1 LKIKKARIFDVKI
14 RALYCPIVNKRI
26 LPPPSLPSKS
36 YCEVFTG
43 RSSDYRVILMTAPSH
58 PGQSRE
64 KWPVITK
71 QFVICSLS
79 SRLQRRVRAL

>member
-1 LKIKKARIFDVKI
+1 MPIKKARIFDAKI
-14 RALYCPIVNKRI
+14 RALYCLIVNKRI

-36 YCEVFTG
+36 YCEEFTG
-43 RSSDYRVILMTAPSH
+43 RFSDYRVNLMAAPSH

-71 QFVICSLS
+71 
-79 SRLQRRVRAL
+79 

>member
-1 LKIKKARIFDVKI
+1 M
-14 RALYCPIVNKRI
+14 LYVLCNKKRI

-43 RSSDYRVILMTAPSH
+43 RSSDYRVNLMTAPSH

-64 KWPVITK
+64 KWPVIT
-71 QFVICSLS
+71 
-79 SRLQRRVRAL
+79 